1 MIRIFFILLIFSF
14 NSCSFDNKSG
24 IWTNDKSL
32 KSETNL
38 KNTENL
44 FKKSEVIKNE
54 FNSNF
59 KINVPLNFKN
69 IKSFESNNDAML
81 NFNLDLKKISRY
93 KFSKID
99 NFNYF
104 DPTLVFY
111 NNDLIFFD
119 NKGTL
124 LRFNNDSKVIW
135 KKNYYSK
142 AQKKTLPILNLAVK
156 KKILI
161 VTDSLSKY
169 YAVNLDNGEIIW
181 EKNHNATFI
190 SVIKIDDDRFY
201 VIDANNT
208 IYCFSLIDGSKIWKF
223 STEFE
228 LVKSQKKLS
237 IVFDNEK
244 IYFNN
249 SVGNVY
255 SLDKKNGNLIW
266 VTFTKDTNNFLQSF
280 LLKTSKLTMDD
291 DNLYFS
297 NNQNSFFSVDKNTG
311 IVNWKQNINSEI
323 KPVIIKNLI
332 FSVSSDGFLFI
343 LEKNSGNILR
353 ITSVFNQFK
362 KRKREKIKP
371 TGMIVDI
378 DSIFIT
384 LNNGKMIISN
394 ISDGKVQSNFNISR
408 SRISQPF
415 INKNFIFTI
424 KDNEIIRLN

>member
-297 NNQNSFFSVDKNTG
+297 NNQNSFFSVDKKTG